1 MKWPKFTKEGFR
13 KVKLPQD
20 LYVEIFGHY
29 SQGFNPNQ
37 VTEEYTFYDDQ
48 FDEFVADGS
57 IAVRGSDKPISLLD
71 GIPSELLIRW
81 SERLRPMMERWSNT
95 SLVYS
100 NGYGIREYIPN
111 SVLCCHRDR
120 KDTHVISCIIFIDES
135 PKGTNWP
142 LEFVDHEKNIHKVV
156 FERGDMLLYESLCPH
171 SRITPFRGDYY
182 RNMYFHWRP
191 ADWDDSPYNGKVKY
205 SCLQEV
211 LDEEVQ

>member
-29 SQGFNPNQ
+29 SQGFTPTE
-37 VTEEYTFYDDQ
+37 VTDHTFFDEEYKNM
-48 FDEFVADGS
+48 VADGS
-57 IAVRGSDKPISLLD
+57 IAVEGSDIPKSLID
-71 GIPSELLIRW
+71 HIPDELIDRW
-81 SERLRPMMERWSNT
+81 SVRLKPMMERWCGT
-95 SLVYS
+95 SLTYS
-100 NGYGIREYIPN
+100 AGYGIREYIPN
-111 SVLCCHRDR
+111 SILCCHRDR

-135 PKGTNWP
+135 PRGTNWP

-171 SRITPFRGDYY
+171 SRITPFTGDYY

-191 ADWDDSPYNGKVKY
+191 TDWDDSPYTGKVKY

>member
-29 SQGFNPNQ
+29 SQWFNPNQ

-100 NGYGIREYIPN
+100 NGYGI
-111 SVLCCHRDR
+111 C
-120 KDTHVISCIIFIDES
+120 
-135 PKGTNWP
+135 
-142 LEFVDHEKNIHKVV
+142 
-156 FERGDMLLYESLCPH
+156 LLY
-171 SRITPFRGDYY
+171 T
-182 RNMYFHWRP
+182 
-191 ADWDDSPYNGKVKY
+191 SP
-205 SCLQEV
+205 SPR
-211 LDEEVQ
+211 D